1 MINTCFYLI
10 TFSKPLCPQ
19 SLVFDSS
26 FQISQNSFLRAKRW
40 IRAAWF
46 LNNSR
51 IVKSVS
57 IGRNEVKI
65 KGSIVLKSVNFIVT
79 KYLEIPYNVKKNLG
93 IGSGGRCWSE
103 RSRVTRSSRVT
114 RVTSTSQISRVKM

>member
-10 TFSKPLCPQ
+10 TFSKTLCPQ
-19 SLVFDSS
+19 SLVFDSP
-26 FQISQNSFLRAKRW
+26 FQISQNSFLRAKHW
-40 IRAAWF
+40 IRVAWF
-46 LNNSR
+46 LKDSR

-79 KYLEIPYNVKKNLG
+79 KYLEIPYNVKTN
-93 IGSGGRCWSE
+93 
-103 RSRVTRSSRVT
+103 
-114 RVTSTSQISRVKM
+114 